1 MNRIVIVT
9 GAALA
14 LAACGADTPEHQ
26 ARDLEPVAVTVS
38 QSWTAASQVAHPARV
53 VPLEE
58 AEVATRMAGT
68 IARVAVNVGDRV
80 GRGDLIASLDA
91 ADVNARIA
99 AARAQLELAQR
110 TFDRVR
116 NLARDGAASAQEL
129 DQAQAQLSA
138 AEAMVREAEA
148 QGSYVQIRAPF
159 AGVVTARMAD
169 AGDLASPGFPLVRMS
184 GSGVKVVAE
193 LPAELVGEIVRGGTV
208 LLDTDAG
215 TMEGTVRAVSPALGQ
230 ASRRFQVEVAPA
242 TTQGLTPGAFARI
255 RLEDATGETRW
266 IPADAVIRN
275 GQLTGVYTVEDDV
288 LHLRWIR
295 LGRTRGDAVEVL
307 SGPAG
312 DLTVVRSPGRE
323 LRDGQPV
330 SSATPAPDTAPASAA
345 PGQEA

>member
-26 ARDLEPVAVTVS
+26 ARDLDPVAVTVS
-38 QSWTAASQVAHPARV
+38 QSWTASSPVAHPARV
-53 VPLEE
+53 VPLQE

-68 IARVAVNVGDRV
+68 IGRVAVNVGDRV
-80 GRGDLIASLDA
+80 GQGDLIASLDA
-91 ADVNARIA
+91 NDVNARIA

-110 TFDRVR
+110 TFNRVQ

-148 QGSYVQIRAPF
+148 QGAYVQIRAPF

-184 GSGVKVVAE
+184 GAGVKIVAE
-193 LPAELVGEIVRGGTV
+193 LPAELAGQVAQGDTV

-215 TMEGTVRAVSPALGQ
+215 AREGTVSAVSPALSQG
-230 ASRRFQVEVAPA
+230 SRRFQVEVAPA
-242 TTQGLTPGAFARI
+242 TSQGLVPGAFARL
-255 RLEDATGETRW
+255 RLADAAGETRW
-266 IPADAVIRN
+266 IPADAVFRS
-275 GQLTGVYTVEDDV
+275 GQLTGVYTVEDQV

-307 SGPAG
+307 AGPPG
-312 DLTVVRSPGRE
+312 QMTVVRSPGRE
-323 LRDGQPV
+323 LQDGQPV
-330 SSATPAPDTAPASAA
+330 SSASPAPTTPA

>member
-26 ARDLEPVAVTVS
+26 ARDLEPAAVTVS

-53 VPLEE
+53 VSLQE
-58 AEVATRMAGT
+58 AELATRTAGT
-68 IARVAVNVGDRV
+68 ISRMAVNVGDRV
-80 GRGDLIASLDA
+80 GQGDLIASLDA

-99 AARAQLELAQR
+99 AARAQQELAQR
-110 TFDRVR
+110 TFDRVQ

-138 AEAMVREAEA
+138 TQAMVREAEA
-148 QGSYVQIRAPF
+148 QGAYVQIRAPF

-184 GSGVKVVAE
+184 GAGVKVVAE
-193 LPAELVGEIVRGGTV
+193 LPGELVGEIARGSTV
-208 LLDTDAG
+208 LLDTDVG
-215 TMEGTVRAVSPALGQ
+215 TLEGTVLAVSPALNQ
-230 ASRRFQVEVAPA
+230 ASRRFQVEVTPA
-242 TTQGLTPGAFARI
+242 TTQGLVPGAFVRL

-275 GQLTGVYTVEDDV
+275 GQLTGVYTVQDDT

-307 SGPAG
+307 AGPAG
-312 DLTVVRSPGRE
+312 DLTVVRNPGPE

-330 SSATPAPDTAPASAA
+330 SSVTPAPTAVPESAG